1 MLIVDDMKMNREIL
15 KVLFCKDYEV
25 MEAEDG
31 EEALTILQGCQGN
44 IDIVLL
50 DLMLPDMTGFE
61 ILEKRKNIEYFQDV
75 PVVVI
80 TSSDHVE
87 DQVKAFELGAN
98 DYITKPFIPE
108 VVLSRINNVMESSKH
123 MIYIEMEAQKMKAI
137 SEMDQMTGLYNKIT
151 AENAI
156 DEILRSSE
164 DQLEVLMIIDIDN
177 FKTVNDVQ
185 GHQEG
190 DRVIKTVANLIT
202 HHFRKTDIV
211 GRIGGDEFCVM
222 MVDVPDMNIVYSKVN
237 ELIQIMRYKP
247 KLDIPEYVT
256 LSIGLAT
263 NERKK
268 TTQEVLFKKADEALY
283 AAKKAGKAQYQE
295 YGIEPVKF
303 KQDKRSTVIL
313 LCKERGVSNIVHA
326 LMPSKI
332 RVIDVTEI
340 DELDELTEKDRKKVK
355 FIYADVSVIDGDA
368 DIFWKRLNE
377 NDWIRP
383 DTVFSICEEGN
394 VAQYLAALQNGVGD
408 MLTKPIDVDTF
419 KRRLNRQLEKLN
431 LV

>member
-15 KVLFCKDYEV
+15 KVLFQKDYEV

-31 EEALTILQGCQGN
+31 EEAMTILQGCQGN

-61 ILEKRKNIEYFQDV
+61 ILEKRKSIDYFQNV

-87 DQVKAFELGAN
+87 DQVQAFTLGAN

-108 VVLSRINNVMESSKH
+108 VVLSRINNVMESNKH
-123 MIYIEMEAQKMKAI
+123 MISIELEAQKMKVI
-137 SEMDQMTGLYNKIT
+137 SEMDQMTGVYNKIT
-151 AENAI
+151 TETTI
-156 DEILRSSE
+156 DEILRNSK
-164 DQLEVLMIIDIDN
+164 DQLDALMILDIDN

-190 DRVIKTVANLIT
+190 DRVIKTIANLIL

-222 MVDVPDMNIVYSKVN
+222 MVDVPDMNIVYKKIN
-237 ELIQIMRYKP
+237 ELIQMMRYKP
-247 KLDIPEYVT
+247 NMDIPEYVS

-263 NERKK
+263 NERSN
-268 TTQEVLFKKADEALY
+268 TTQESLFKRADEALY

-295 YGIEPVKF
+295 YGIQPVKV
-303 KQDKRSTVIL
+303 DIDERAAVIL
-313 LCKERGVSNIVHA
+313 LSKERGVSSIVHA
-326 LMPSKI
+326 LMPAQI
-332 RVIDVTEI
+332 RVIEVNTMEEI
-340 DELDELTEKDRKKVK
+340 RSLTEEDKEKVK
-355 FIYADVSVIDGDA
+355 FMYADVSGIDGT
-368 DIFWKRLNE
+368 IELFWKELKKE
-377 NDWIRP
+377 NWIKA
-383 DTVFSICEEGN
+383 DMVISICEEGN
-394 VAQYLAALQNGVGD
+394 VEQYLAALQSGVGD
-408 MLTKPIDVDTF
+408 MLTKPIDIDTF
-419 KRRLNRQLEKLN
+419 KRRLNRQLENLN
-431 LV
+431 LL